1 MKFIDFKN
9 QKIAYSV
16 SKSEGTPIVFIHGFC
31 EDSTM
36 WEDFTSKWKKKYR
49 IIKIDLPGHGESEIL
64 SEISIKDMGKAVM
77 KVIKKLKVEKF
88 ILIGHSMGGYVSLE
102 IAKKHSEQ
110 LLGLGLFHSHPFAD
124 SEEKKKGRYKS
135 IEFINSHGH
144 EFFAKK
150 LIPQLFKTGFAGSH
164 THLLNKMV
172 YRAGRFPAEGLKN
185 ALRAMAERKDNTKVL
200 EKIECPVLMI
210 IGKLDQTL
218 DFETMVKQT
227 TLPQLANVHILE
239 KTGHMGMFSAE
250 RETQK
255 IIANFVT
262 YCLEK
267 EEE

>member
-9 QKIAYSV
+9 QKIAYST

-36 WEDFTSKWKKKYR
+36 WEDFTSKREKKYQV
-49 IIKIDLPGHGESEIL
+49 IKVDLPGHGESEIAA
-64 SEISIKDMGKAVM
+64 EMSIKDMGKAVI
-77 KVIKKLKVEKF
+77 KVIKKLKIEKF

-102 IAKKHSEQ
+102 IAKKHSDK

-135 IEFINSHGH
+135 IEFIKSHGH

-150 LIPQLFKTGFAGSH
+150 LIPQLFKIGFAGSH

-172 YRAGRFPAEGLKN
+172 YRAGRFPVEGFIN
-185 ALRAMAERKDNTKVL
+185 ALQAMAERKDNTKVL
-200 EKIECPVLMI
+200 EKIECPVLTI

-218 DFETMVKQT
+218 EFETMMKQT
-227 TLPQLANVHILE
+227 TLPQLADVHILE

-255 IIANFVT
+255 IVDNFAKF
-262 YCLEK
+262 CIEK
-267 EEE
+267 GRQ